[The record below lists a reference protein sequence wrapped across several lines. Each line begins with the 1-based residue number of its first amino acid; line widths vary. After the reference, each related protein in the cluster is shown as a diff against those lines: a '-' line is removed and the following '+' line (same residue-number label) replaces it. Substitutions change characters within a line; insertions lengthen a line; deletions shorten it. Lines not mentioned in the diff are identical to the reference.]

1 MIDKYP
7 RCMSVEVNGTEIAA
21 DAEGPLNI
29 TRALE
34 PVARNINV
42 INLGFSPYL
51 TKTYVATIFLVTEES
66 RSSQDTEGDYFMKII
81 ETQPPEKME
90 KRIQSFFSKS
100 GEIGVNQLEV
110 SLKCPFTLKKMV
122 HPCITWKCSH
132 ITCFDAMSFVCY
144 NSTRPKCPLCG
155 VGCSFR
161 DLLIDG

>member
-1 MIDKYP
+1 
-7 RCMSVEVNGTEIAA
+7 
-21 DAEGPLNI
+21 
-29 TRALE
+29 
-34 PVARNINV
+34 
-42 INLGFSPYL
+42 
-51 TKTYVATIFLVTEES
+51 
-66 RSSQDTEGDYFMKII
+66 MKII

-132 ITCFDAMSFVCY
+132 ITCFDAMSFVRY

-161 DLLIDG
+161 DLLIDGYWSNILKQIPSDCTRVRLRNDGGWEAM